1 MEQPSIVMPDAM
13 LETIDT
19 QPGNSRSE
27 WVRGAVDRRF
37 FIEELEA
44 DADDEL
50 PADWWQ
56 DALEEYLSD
65 REQPASI
72 EA

>member
-1 MEQPSIVMPDAM
+1 MEQPSIVMPETM

-27 WVRGAVDRRF
+27 WVRDAITVRL
-37 FIEELEA
+37 FIETLEE
-44 DADDEL
+44 DVDNDL
-50 PADWWQ
+50 PENWWQ
-56 DALEEYLSD
+56 DAVENYLDD

>member
-13 LETIDT
+13 LVAIDT

-27 WVRGAVDRRF
+27 WVRDAVAMRLF
-37 FIEELEA
+37 VEELEE
-44 DADDEL
+44 DADNDL
-50 PADWWQ
+50 PAEWWQ
-56 DALEEYLSD
+56 DAVENYLDD